1 MIADATRS
9 DALAHSFIK
18 KSLGIELE
26 APFCGYAIYDTD
38 GGVVGAFAFTNYTRD
53 NVELTVATTERL
65 TLRVVRFMVYLAFV
79 DLGCRRITARTR
91 ASNTRAIRAIE
102 KSGAKREGVAREYFN
117 GEDAIL
123 FGLLRNEQRL
133 IKI

>member
-1 MIADATRS
+1 MIADAVRS

-38 GGVVGAFAFTNYTRD
+38 GVVVGGFAFTNYTRD
-53 NVELTVATTERL
+53 NVELTISVREL
-65 TLRVVRFMVYLAFV
+65 VTLRVCRFIAWLAFV
-79 DLGCRRITARTR
+79 DLGCRRISMRTR
-91 ASNTRAIRAIE
+91 ASNKQAIRAIE
-102 KSGAKREGVAREYFN
+102 KTGAKLEGVAREYFN

-133 IKI
+133 IKL

>member
-9 DALAHSFIK
+9 DALAHRFIK
-18 KSLGIELE
+18 NNLGIELE
-26 APFCGYAIYDTD
+26 APYCGYAIYDTD
-38 GGVVGAFAFTNYTRD
+38 GIVVGAFAFTNYTKD
-53 NVELTVATTERL
+53 NVELTVAVKERL
-65 TLRVVRFMVYLAFV
+65 TLRVVRFIVYLAFV

-102 KSGAKREGVAREYFN
+102 KSGAQREGVAREYFN

-123 FGLLRNEQRL
+123 FGMLRNEQRL
-133 IKI
+133 IKL